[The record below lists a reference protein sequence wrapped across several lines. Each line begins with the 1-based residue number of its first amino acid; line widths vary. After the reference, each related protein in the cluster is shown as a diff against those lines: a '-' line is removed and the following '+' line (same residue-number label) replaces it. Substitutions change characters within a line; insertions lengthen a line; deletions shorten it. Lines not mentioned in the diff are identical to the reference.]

1 MKLALVLLLLGQQ
14 AAPTLEPREVP
25 CIRGALLT
33 DAGVV
38 DVGAGTWFC
47 ELDVIE
53 MGQDHAYLRKTN
65 EDLEKKLVEPESK
78 PTLALAAGLGIVIG
92 LVVGGVAGFA
102 VARQTK

>member
-1 MKLALVLLLLGQQ
+1 MKAALILLLLGQQ
-14 AAPTLEPREVP
+14 AQPVLVPREVP

-38 DVGAGTWFC
+38 DVGSGTWFC

-53 MGQDHAYLRKTN
+53 MGKDHANLRKTN
-65 EDLEKKLVEPESK
+65 EELEKALTEPESK
-78 PTLALAAGLGIVIG
+78 PTLALAAGIGIVLG